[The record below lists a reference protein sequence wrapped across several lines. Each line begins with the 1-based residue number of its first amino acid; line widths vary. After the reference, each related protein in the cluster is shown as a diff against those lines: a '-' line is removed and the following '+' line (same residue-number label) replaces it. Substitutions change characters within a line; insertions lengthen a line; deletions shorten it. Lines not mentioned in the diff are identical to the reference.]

1 MRSALRKRKQKNAD
15 RERKSS
21 RRHESHAV
29 LTPEVL
35 SRVSAHSS
43 RLTWSC
49 ARSLHDS
56 TPPRGTPLTRHEQP
70 SLARGGKPVAHA
82 QTLPVSAHARHLRGS
97 EAVVDPLGER
107 LCPYTLR
114 NTTRRDSLKRCGSYA
129 GAPREDETAQEG
141 AAAALPGVAAAA
153 CSLRLLGGAHC
164 CGRGGGRCERDAA
177 VAQGGRARDKRQ
189 ARTSRSWHAAAT
201 ASAAAAAAM

>member
-1 MRSALRKRKQKNAD
+1 M
-15 RERKSS
+15 
-21 RRHESHAV
+21 
-29 LTPEVL
+29 
-35 SRVSAHSS
+35 
-43 RLTWSC
+43 
-49 ARSLHDS
+49 
-56 TPPRGTPLTRHEQP
+56 
-70 SLARGGKPVAHA
+70 
-82 QTLPVSAHARHLRGS
+82 
-97 EAVVDPLGER
+97 VDPLGER
-107 LCPYTLR
+107 LCPYTSVR

-129 GAPREDETAQEG
+129 GAPREDETAQG